1 MAQLYP
7 DEHAQ
12 ALAELRSCSWH
23 VPEHTV
29 AQLIGFDGDVQNLRA
44 WVRKLK
50 MSGMDIAAFNAYEDK
65 TGGDRERWW
74 IIGHLTPKDAGILT
88 TVAEQRTIT
97 NILAHE
103 ATALRYGINDLSEDQ
118 AGAAAVQTW
127 NEVLMDLVFTHPD
140 VFHLRDM
147 LQRFHSAPASR
158 GRPTRRD
165 IANAF
170 TASLRGM
177 LRRGVFSLPEVAAA
191 AAAVSTPSLPAVS
204 TPSTAVPGTPPRAE
218 SPPPAETPPP
228 PPRPS
233 TPSPTPRAMPEEQQT
248 QDDRAQ
254 VPLEEQTVPRVIRL
268 METGRGWQPYS
279 VQARIA
285 VIIMTQMN
293 VSQVNQPTLL
303 KSLLELF
310 GHTIDG
316 PVLSRSAVQ
325 NIQAEAG
332 VLANSAIAEKLLERG
347 NGSLQSVTA
356 CIDAASIGE
365 DKFES
370 CAFTWKEDGK
380 FVRVALPLLELA
392 TSDDSKKQAALE
404 SACSDVIRCYNA
416 CNAPEN
422 ADEDIVPVMTMYS
435 IARICG
441 HTVNDHAESVV
452 KNKFIPWAKALLE
465 HLIEAKTSRLPLDIR
480 RFAPS
485 LNCPGRW
492 LTCDVDAKVHRRR
505 VRTHTPARAR
515 RTQQERRKGGLRGR
529 AAGRASGNAR
539 ASGLGSRRASPFCGA
554 P

>member
-1 MAQLYP
+1 VAQLYP

-177 LRRGVFSLPEVAAA
+177 LRRGVFSLPEEAAA

-293 VSQVNQPTLL
+293 V
-303 KSLLELF
+303 
-310 GHTIDG
+310 
-316 PVLSRSAVQ
+316 
-325 NIQAEAG
+325 
-332 VLANSAIAEKLLERG
+332 
-347 NGSLQSVTA
+347 
-356 CIDAASIGE
+356 
-365 DKFES
+365 
-370 CAFTWKEDGK
+370 
-380 FVRVALPLLELA
+380 RVW
-392 TSDDSKKQAALE
+392 
-404 SACSDVIRCYNA
+404 C
-416 CNAPEN
+416 
-422 ADEDIVPVMTMYS
+422 
-435 IARICG
+435 
-441 HTVNDHAESVV
+441 
-452 KNKFIPWAKALLE
+452 
-465 HLIEAKTSRLPLDIR
+465 
-480 RFAPS
+480 
-485 LNCPGRW
+485 
-492 LTCDVDAKVHRRR
+492 
-505 VRTHTPARAR
+505 
-515 RTQQERRKGGLRGR
+515 
-529 AAGRASGNAR
+529 
-539 ASGLGSRRASPFCGA
+539 
-554 P
+554 